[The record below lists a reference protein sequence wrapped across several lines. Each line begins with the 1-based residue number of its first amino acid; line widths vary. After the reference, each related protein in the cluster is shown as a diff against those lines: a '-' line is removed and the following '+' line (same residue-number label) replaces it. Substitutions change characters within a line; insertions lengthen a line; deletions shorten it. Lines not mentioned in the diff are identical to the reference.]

1 MYGLSNIVIVKNSNR
16 QNMEYQLTPTPTI
29 IATAVAPHVLVLFQF
44 LLHDIV
50 RNLQNIETRVSIA
63 WYMNANHT

>member
-16 QNMEYQLTPTPTI
+16 QHMDYQLTPTI

-50 RNLQNIETRVSIA
+50 GNLQNIETRVSIA

>member
-1 MYGLSNIVIVKNSNR
+1 MD
-16 QNMEYQLTPTPTI
+16 YQLTPTI

-44 LLHDIV
+44 LLHNIV
-50 RNLQNIETRVSIA
+50 GNLQNIETRVSIA